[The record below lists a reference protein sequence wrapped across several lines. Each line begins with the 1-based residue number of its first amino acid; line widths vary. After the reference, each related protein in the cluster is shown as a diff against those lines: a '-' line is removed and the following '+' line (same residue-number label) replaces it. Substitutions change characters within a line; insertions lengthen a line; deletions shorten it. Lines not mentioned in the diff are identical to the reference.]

1 MNASILEKIDAKKG
15 EMSKSQRLLAEY
27 ITANLDSVGYMT
39 AKELGA
45 SVGVSESTVVRF
57 ALELGYDGYPD
68 FRAELESSR
77 KRTLTTPQRIK
88 LSSIRSGGDIVEAVM
103 SADIESLRSTLAS
116 LDRAELDKVVENL
129 IGAKRI
135 YVLGNRSSASLA
147 QLLYLYLELVFDNVK
162 LIQATSG
169 NEIFE
174 ELFRIDE
181 ADTLIAI
188 SFPRYSRRTVDA
200 MKFARERNATTVA
213 LTDSIKS
220 SVADNATH
228 VLLAKNDIASVVDSL
243 VAPMSL
249 LNVLIAALCRR
260 KREELE
266 RTYGELE
273 EIWDEY
279 NTFDKRN

>member
-1 MNASILEKIDAKKG
+1 MNISILEKIDAKKG
-15 EMSKSQRLLAEY
+15 EMSKSQRLIAEY
-27 ITANLDSVGYMT
+27 ITTNFDNAAYLT
-39 AKELGA
+39 AKELGTA
-45 SVGVSESTVVRF
+45 VGVSESTVVRF
-57 ALELGYDGYPD
+57 ALELGYDGYPE
-68 FRAELESSR
+68 FRSELESSR

-88 LSSIRSGGDIVEAVM
+88 LSSIRSGGDIVENVM
-103 SADIESLRSTLAS
+103 TADIESLRSTLAS
-116 LDRAELDKVVENL
+116 LDRVELGKVVDNL
-129 IGAKRI
+129 LGAKRI

-147 QLLYLYLELVFDNVK
+147 QFLYLYLELVFDNVK

-181 ADTLIAI
+181 SDTLIAI

-200 MKFARERNATTVA
+200 MKFARGRNATTVA
-213 LTDSIKS
+213 LTDSITS
-220 SVADNATH
+220 SVAENATH

-249 LNVLIAALCRR
+249 INVLISALCQR
-260 KREELE
+260 KRDELE

>member
-1 MNASILEKIDAKKG
+1 
-15 EMSKSQRLLAEY
+15 
-27 ITANLDSVGYMT
+27 
-39 AKELGA
+39 
-45 SVGVSESTVVRF
+45 
-57 ALELGYDGYPD
+57 
-68 FRAELESSR
+68 
-77 KRTLTTPQRIK
+77 
-88 LSSIRSGGDIVEAVM
+88 M
-103 SADIESLRSTLAS
+103 SADIESLKSTLAS
-116 LDRAELDKVVENL
+116 LARAELGKVVDNL

-147 QLLYLYLELVFDNVK
+147 QFLYLYLELVFDNVK

-200 MKFARERNATTVA
+200 MKFARGRNATTVA
-213 LTDSIKS
+213 LTDSITS
-220 SVADNATH
+220 SVAENATH

-249 LNVLIAALCRR
+249 INVLISALCQR
-260 KREELE
+260 KRDELE

>member
-1 MNASILEKIDAKKG
+1 MNVSILEKIDSKKG
-15 EMSKSQRLLAEY
+15 EMSKSHRLLANH
-27 ITANLDSVGYMT
+27 ITTNFDKVGYMT

-45 SVGVSESTVVRF
+45 TVGVSESTVVRF
-57 ALELGYDGYPD
+57 ALELGYVGYPE
-68 FRAELESSR
+68 FQAELQASM

-88 LSSIRSGGDIVEAVM
+88 LSSIRMGGDIVENVM
-103 SADIESLRSTLAS
+103 SADIESLKSTLAS
-116 LDRAELDKVVENL
+116 LDREELGKVVDNL

-147 QLLYLYLELVFDNVK
+147 QFLYLYLELVFDNVK

-200 MKFARERNATTVA
+200 MKFARGRNATTVA
-213 LTDSIKS
+213 LTDSISS
-220 SVADNATH
+220 SVAENATH
-228 VLLAKNDIASVVDSL
+228 ILLAKNDMASVVDSL

-249 LNVLIAALCRR
+249 LNVLIAALCQR
-260 KREELE
+260 KKEELE
-266 RTYGELE
+266 KTYGELE

>member
-1 MNASILEKIDAKKG
+1 MNISILEKIGEKKSV
-15 EMSKSQRLLAEY
+15 MSKSQRLIAEY
-27 ITANLDSVGYMT
+27 ITTNFDNAAYLT

-45 SVGVSESTVVRF
+45 AVGVSESTVVRF
-57 ALELGYDGYPD
+57 ALELGYDGYPE
-68 FRAELESSR
+68 FRSELESSR

-88 LSSIRSGGDIVEAVM
+88 LSSIRSSGDIVENVM
-103 SADIESLRSTLAS
+103 SADIESLKSTLAS
-116 LDRAELDKVVENL
+116 LDRAELGKVVDNL

-147 QLLYLYLELVFDNVK
+147 QFLYLYLELVFDNVK

-200 MKFARERNATTVA
+200 MKFARGRNATTVA
-213 LTDSIKS
+213 LTDSITS
-220 SVADNATH
+220 SVAENATH

-249 LNVLIAALCRR
+249 INVLISALCQR
-260 KREELE
+260 KRDELE